1 MLDPKL
7 IKEKPEMIRN
17 MLKSRAVE
25 FDLDEL
31 IKTDEKRREF
41 IIKTDELR
49 KKKNQV
55 GIRISE
61 KKKAKEDASSI
72 LAEMKNISSELTKL
86 ESEQE
91 EIENKYL
98 KLASTIPNL
107 VHESVPIGIDD
118 SANIE
123 IKKWGNIPK
132 FDFKVKDHIDIS
144 ENLNLVDLERAAKV
158 AGARF
163 YYLKNDL
170 VRLNQALINFG
181 LDFLAEKGYSL
192 IQPPYMI
199 NRESMEGAV
208 IAEDFEE
215 VIYKIQDEDLYM
227 IGTSEHAMA
236 AMHSKEIIEGK
247 NIPMKYAGISPC
259 FRKEAGAHGRDQKGI
274 FRVHQFDKIEQF
286 VFSKPEDSWK
296 EHEKLLAVAEEFYQ
310 KLEIPYRVMLLSTGD
325 IGKISA
331 KTYDIEAW
339 MAGQNAYREIVSCS
353 NCLEYQAR
361 RLKIRF
367 RDKTNE
373 DTQYIHTLNSTLIAT
388 TRVLVSIMENFQTK
402 EGHIRIPQGFTA
414 IYGKSERDILTYPYI
429 LDLKFVKNWH
439 AEKVE

>member
-25 FDLDEL
+25 FDLDGL
-31 IKTDEKRREF
+31 IKSDQKRREF

-55 GIRISE
+55 AIVISE
-61 KKKAKEDASSI
+61 KKKAGEDASSI
-72 LAEMKNISSELTKL
+72 LTEMKNISNELTKL

-91 EIENKYL
+91 EIEKKYL

-107 VHESVPIGIDD
+107 VDESVPIGADE
-118 SANIE
+118 SANKE

-132 FDFKVKDHIDIS
+132 FDFKIKDHIDIS
-144 ENLNLVDLERAAKV
+144 EDLNLVDLERAAKV

-170 VRLNQALINFG
+170 VRLNQALIHFG

-192 IQPPYMI
+192 VQPPYMI

-215 VIYKIQDEDLYM
+215 VIYKVQEEDLYM

-247 NIPMKYAGISPC
+247 KVPMKYAGISPC

-286 VFSKPEDSWK
+286 IFSKPEDSWK
-296 EHEKLLAVAEEFYQ
+296 EHEKMLAIAEEFYQ

-373 DTQYIHTLNSTLIAT
+373 DTQYVHTLNSTLIAT
-388 TRVLVSIMENFQTK
+388 TRVLVAIMENFQTK
-402 EGHIRIPQGFTA
+402 EGHVRIPQVLQSYMGNQQE
-414 IYGKSERDILTYPYI
+414 I
-429 LDLKFVKNWH
+429 
-439 AEKVE
+439 

>member
-1 MLDPKL
+1 MMLDPKL
-7 IKEKPEMIRN
+7 IKEKPQIILD
-17 MLKSRAVE
+17 MLKTRHVDFDLDALVE
-25 FDLDEL
+25 FDQ
-31 IKTDEKRREF
+31 KRREF

-55 GIRISE
+55 GIQISQ
-61 KKKAKEDASSI
+61 KKKAGENTTQI
-72 LAEMKNISSELTKL
+72 LNEMTQVSAELAKL

-91 EIENKYL
+91 TIENMYSR
-98 KLASTIPNL
+98 LALTIPNL
-107 VHESVPIGIDD
+107 VHESVPVGVDE
-118 SANIE
+118 SANKE
-123 IKKWGNIPK
+123 IRKWGNIPN
-132 FDFKVKDHIDIS
+132 FDFKINDHIDIS
-144 ENLNLVDLERAAKV
+144 ENLDLVDLERAAKV

-163 YYLKNDL
+163 YFLKNDL
-170 VRLNQALINFG
+170 VRLNQSLIHFA
-181 LDFLAEKGYSL
+181 LDFLAKKEYSL

-208 IAEDFEE
+208 IAEDFED
-215 VIYKIQDEDLYM
+215 VIYKVEEEDLYM

-247 NIPMKYAGISPC
+247 DLPIRYAGVSPC

-274 FRVHQFDKIEQF
+274 FRVHQFDKVEQF
-286 VFSKPEDSWK
+286 VFSRPEDSWN
-296 EHEKLLAVAEEFYQ
+296 EHEKMLAVAEEFYQ
-310 KLEIPYRVMLLSTGD
+310 KLEIPHKVMLLSTGD
-325 IGKISA
+325 MGKVSA

-353 NCLEYQAR
+353 NCLDYQAR

-373 DTQYIHTLNSTLIAT
+373 DTQYVHTLNSTLVAT

-402 EGHIRIPQGFTA
+402 DGHIRIPQ
-414 IYGKSERDILTYPYI
+414 ILQSYMGNQKEI
-429 LDLKFVKNWH
+429 
-439 AEKVE
+439 

>member
-7 IKEKPEMIRN
+7 IKEKPEIIRN

-25 FDLDEL
+25 FDLDGL
-31 IKTDEKRREF
+31 IESDQKRRKS

-49 KKKNQV
+49 KKKNQ
-55 GIRISE
+55 IAMTISE
-61 KKKAKEDASSI
+61 KKKSGKDISSI
-72 LAEMKNISSELTKL
+72 LAEMKNISNELTKL
-86 ESEQE
+86 VSEQE
-91 EIENKYL
+91 EIEKKYL

-107 VHESVPIGIDD
+107 VHESVPIGPDD
-118 SANIE
+118 GANKE
-123 IKKWGNIPK
+123 IRKWGNIPK
-132 FDFKVKDHIDIS
+132 FDFKIKDHIDIS
-144 ENLNLVDLERAAKV
+144 QDLNLVDLERAAKV
-158 AGARF
+158 AGSRF

-170 VRLNQALINFG
+170 VRLNQALIHFG

-192 IQPPYMI
+192 VQPPYMI

-215 VIYKIQDEDLYM
+215 VIYKVEEEDLYM

-247 NIPMKYAGISPC
+247 DIPIKYAGISPC

-274 FRVHQFDKIEQF
+274 FRVHQFEKIEQF
-286 VFSKPEDSWK
+286 IFSKPEDSWK
-296 EHEKLLAVAEEFYQ
+296 EHEKMLAVAEEFYQ

-373 DTQYIHTLNSTLIAT
+373 DTKYIHTLNSTLIAT
-388 TRVLVSIMENFQTK
+388 TRVLVAIMENFQTK
-402 EGHIRIPQGFTA
+402 DGHIQIPQVLQRYMGNQKE
-414 IYGKSERDILTYPYI
+414 I
-429 LDLKFVKNWH
+429 
-439 AEKVE
+439 

>member
-7 IKEKPEMIRN
+7 IKEKSQIIRD
-17 MLKSRAVE
+17 MLKARNVD
-25 FDLDEL
+25 FDLDAL
-31 IKTDEKRREF
+31 IEFDQKRRDF

-49 KKKNQV
+49 KNKNQV
-55 GIRISE
+55 ALEISQ
-61 KKKAKEDASSI
+61 KKKAGEDASSI
-72 LAEMKNISSELTKL
+72 LDQMKNVSAELTKL

-91 EIENKYL
+91 TIENTYSR
-98 KLASTIPNL
+98 LALTIPNL
-107 VHESVPIGIDD
+107 VHKSVPIGVDET
-118 SANIE
+118 ANKE
-123 IKKWGNIPK
+123 IRKWGSIPN
-132 FDFKVKDHIDIS
+132 FDFKINDHIDIS
-144 ENLNLVDLERAAKV
+144 ENLDLVDLERAAKV

-163 YYLKNDL
+163 YFLKNDL
-170 VRLNQALINFG
+170 VRLNQSLIHFA
-181 LDFLAEKGYSL
+181 LDFLAKKEYSL

-208 IAEDFEE
+208 IAEDFED
-215 VIYKIQDEDLYM
+215 VIYKVEEEDLYM

-247 NIPMKYAGISPC
+247 DLPIRYAGVSPC

-274 FRVHQFDKIEQF
+274 FRVHQFDKVEQF
-286 VFSKPEDSWK
+286 VFSRPEDSWN
-296 EHEKLLAVAEEFYQ
+296 EHEKMLAVAEEFYQ
-310 KLEIPYRVMLLSTGD
+310 KLEIPHKVMLLSTGD
-325 IGKISA
+325 MGKVSA

-353 NCLEYQAR
+353 NCLDYQAR

-373 DTQYIHTLNSTLIAT
+373 DTQYVHTLNSTLVAT

-402 EGHIRIPQGFTA
+402 DGHIRIPQ
-414 IYGKSERDILTYPYI
+414 ILQSYMGNQKEI
-429 LDLKFVKNWH
+429 
-439 AEKVE
+439 

>member
-7 IKEKPEMIRN
+7 IKEKPEIIRN

-25 FDLDEL
+25 FDLDGL
-31 IKTDEKRREF
+31 IESDQKRREF

-49 KKKNQV
+49 KKKNQ
-55 GIRISE
+55 IAMTISQ
-61 KKKAKEDASSI
+61 KKKAGEDASSI
-72 LAEMKNISSELTKL
+72 LAEMKNISNELTKL
-86 ESEQE
+86 QSEQE
-91 EIENKYL
+91 EVEKKYL
-98 KLASTIPNL
+98 KLALTIPNL
-107 VHESVPIGIDD
+107 VHESVPVGPDD
-118 SANIE
+118 SANKE
-123 IKKWGNIPK
+123 IKKWGDIPK
-132 FDFKVKDHIDIS
+132 FDFKIKDHIDIS
-144 ENLNLVDLERAAKV
+144 EDLNLVDLERAAKV

-170 VRLNQALINFG
+170 VRLNQALLHFG
-181 LDFLAEKGYSL
+181 LDFLAQKGYSL
-192 IQPPYMI
+192 VQPPYMI

-215 VIYKIQDEDLYM
+215 VIYKIQEEDLYM

-247 NIPMKYAGISPC
+247 NIPIKYAGISPC

-286 VFSKPEDSWK
+286 IFSKPEDSWK
-296 EHEKLLAVAEEFYQ
+296 EHEKMLAVAEEFYQ

-325 IGKISA
+325 VGNISA

-373 DTQYIHTLNSTLIAT
+373 NTQYVHTLNSTLIAT
-388 TRVLVSIMENFQTK
+388 TRVLVAIMENFQTK
-402 EGHIRIPQGFTA
+402 DGHIRIPQVLQSYMGNQKE
-414 IYGKSERDILTYPYI
+414 I
-429 LDLKFVKNWH
+429 
-439 AEKVE
+439 

>member
-7 IKEKPEMIRN
+7 IKEKPQVIQD
-17 MLKSRAVE
+17 MLKARAVE
-25 FDLDEL
+25 FDLEGL
-31 IKTDEKRREF
+31 IESDQKRREF

-55 GIRISE
+55 ALTISE
-61 KKKAKEDASSI
+61 KKKAGEDISGI
-72 LAEMKNISSELTKL
+72 LEEMKKVSEELTKL
-86 ESEQE
+86 ELEQNNVE
-91 EIENKYL
+91 KKYL
-98 KLASTIPNL
+98 KLASSIPNL
-107 VHESVPIGIDD
+107 IHESVAIGKGDE
-118 SANIE
+118 ANKDV
-123 IKKWGNIPK
+123 KKWGDIPE
-132 FDFKVKDHIDIS
+132 FDFKIKDHIDIS
-144 ENLNLVDLERAAKV
+144 EDLDLVDLERAAKV

-181 LDFLAEKGYSL
+181 LDFLREKGYSVV
-192 IQPPYMI
+192 QPPYMI

-208 IAEDFEE
+208 IADDFEE
-215 VIYKIQDEDLYM
+215 VIYKIDNEDLYM

-247 NIPMKYAGISPC
+247 DIPKKYAGISPC

-286 VFSKPEDSWK
+286 IFSKPEDSWK
-296 EHEKLLAVAEEFYQ
+296 EHEKLLSIAEEFYQ
-310 KLEIPYRVMLLSTGD
+310 KLKIPYRVMLLSTGD
-325 IGKISA
+325 TGNISA

-367 RDKTNE
+367 RDKTND
-373 DTQYIHTLNSTLIAT
+373 DTQYVHTLNSTLIAT
-388 TRVLVSIMENFQTK
+388 TRVLVAIMENFQTK
-402 EGHIRIPQGFTA
+402 DGHIRIPEVLQGYMGNQKE
-414 IYGKSERDILTYPYI
+414 I
-429 LDLKFVKNWH
+429 
-439 AEKVE
+439 

>member
-7 IKEKPEMIRN
+7 IKEKPEVIKE
-17 MLKSRAVE
+17 MLKARSVK
-25 FDLDEL
+25 FDLEGL
-31 IKTDEKRREF
+31 IDSDQKRREF

-55 GIRISE
+55 ALTISE
-61 KKKAKEDASSI
+61 KKKGGEDISSI
-72 LAEMKNISSELTKL
+72 LAEMKDVSEELTKL
-86 ESEQE
+86 ELEQNN
-91 EIENKYL
+91 IEKKYL
-98 KLASTIPNL
+98 KLASSIPNL
-107 VHESVPIGIDD
+107 IHESVPIGEDD
-118 SANIE
+118 ESNKE
-123 IKKWGNIPK
+123 IKKWGDIPE
-132 FDFKVKDHIDIS
+132 FDFKIKDHIDIS
-144 ENLNLVDLERAAKV
+144 KDLDLVDLERAAKV

-181 LDFLAEKGYSL
+181 VDFLREKGYSVV
-192 IQPPYMI
+192 QPPYMI

-208 IAEDFEE
+208 IADDFEE
-215 VIYKIQDEDLYM
+215 VIYKIDNEDLYM

-247 NIPMKYAGISPC
+247 DIPKKYAGISPC

-296 EHEKLLAVAEEFYQ
+296 EHEKLLSIAEEFYQ

-325 IGKISA
+325 TGNISA

-373 DTQYIHTLNSTLIAT
+373 DTQYVHTLNSTLIAT
-388 TRVLVSIMENFQTK
+388 TRVLVAIMENFQTK
-402 EGHIRIPQGFTA
+402 DGHIRIPEVLQGYMGNQKE
-414 IYGKSERDILTYPYI
+414 I
-429 LDLKFVKNWH
+429 
-439 AEKVE
+439 